1 MNLTRCSMV
10 LIDTQWNV
18 NSVVTD
24 LQDRREAVLI
34 DTQWNVN
41 IFSSKSTKK
50 DESVLI
56 DTQWNVNQIINQA
69 KAMMNKF

>member
-1 MNLTRCSMV
+1 M
-10 LIDTQWNV
+10 
-18 NSVVTD
+18 
-24 LQDRREAVLI
+24 VLI